1 MEEKVG
7 VFMDIQEILS
17 RSLAKPLETIREHTD
32 KVKSRAEDLRKMEYI
47 SEAQYKLLEIACEYH
62 DYGKLNPEF
71 QNRIKN
77 KTKFNNEKEIGHNIL
92 STYFIDKNRIEDRDQ
107 YLKVLY
113 AVLNHHFYTDNL
125 QVLENEKKLCLD
137 LLKDFDVQKISL
149 KDIKQ
154 LKNNVDESFD
164 VLTGL
169 LNKCDYSGSGNY
181 LIEYKNNFLLNS
193 LEDLSYSWNE
203 LQEYCIE
210 NRDENLI
217 VVANTGMGKTE
228 AGLLWIGNNKGFFI
242 LPLKTAINSIYKRV
256 SQDLIKSEIEK
267 RVVLLHSEA
276 VDYLFSNT
284 NDSYESIKN
293 YIGEGKAL
301 SIPLTISTLDQI
313 FNFVFLYP
321 GHEVKLATL
330 SYSKVVLDEIQAYSP
345 DLLAYIVIGLRKIKD
360 VGGKFAILTATLP
373 PFIKDCIEKE
383 IGPIKYEKFIK
394 GEDRHNLKIE
404 NSEIDADFIY
414 SHYAENGGK
423 TLVVCNTVKKAQEIY
438 KKLKEIGIRNEEV
451 ELLHSKYLKKD
462 RLEKEKKILE
472 FGKTEVIGNKIWIST
487 SLVEASLDIDFD
499 FLFTELNDLSGLF
512 QRLGRVNRKG
522 KKSVERINAFVFT
535 EINKNL
541 FINGEKGFIDKDIF
555 TLSKVALSEV
565 DGILSEEEKYSLIE
579 KYLTSDNLKKSSFM
593 DKFNGDKNYM
603 NQIWR
608 GRFEKEEVAKRF
620 RNIISYK
627 CIPYKV
633 YEEYQDI
640 IDKLV
645 DKYENSEG
653 VEREE
658 ARIELN
664 MYTLGL
670 GIYEK
675 GKNAILKQLGR
686 EMVYFVD
693 GEYSYELG
701 FERAQKEKEEE
712 ISFDNFV

>member
-1 MEEKVG
+1 MN
-7 VFMDIQEILS
+7 IQEILS

-32 KVKSRAEDLRKMEYI
+32 KVKSRAEELREMKYI
-47 SEAQYKLLEIACEYH
+47 SENQYRLLELACEYH

-77 KTKFNNEKEIGHNIL
+77 KTKFNNEKEVGHNIL
-92 STYFIDKNRIEDRDQ
+92 STYFIDKNKIEDREE

-137 LLKDFDVQKISL
+137 LLKDFEVQKITL

-154 LKNNVDESFD
+154 LKSNIDESFD

-181 LIEYKNNFLLNS
+181 PIEYLNNFLLKS
-193 LEDLSYSWNE
+193 LEELSYSWNE

-217 VVANTGMGKTE
+217 VIANTGMGKTE

-345 DLLAYIVIGLRKIKD
+345 DLLAYIVIGLKKIKD

-383 IGPIKYEKFIK
+383 IGSIKYEKFIK
-394 GEDRHNLKIE
+394 GDDRHNLKIE

-438 KKLKEIGIRNEEV
+438 KKLKEIGIRKEEI

-522 KKSVERINAFVFT
+522 KKSVERTNAFVFT

-555 TLSKVALSEV
+555 TLSKLALSEV
-565 DGILSEEEKYSLIE
+565 DGILSEEEKYNLIE

-640 IDKLV
+640 IDELV
-645 DKYENSEG
+645 DKYETSEG

-675 GKNAILKQLGR
+675 GKNATLKQLGR
-686 EMVYFVD
+686 EIVYFVD

-701 FERAQKEKEEE
+701 FERAQKEKEEG

>member
-1 MEEKVG
+1 MN
-7 VFMDIQEILS
+7 IQEILS

-32 KVKSRAEDLRKMEYI
+32 KVKSRAEELREMKYI
-47 SEAQYKLLEIACEYH
+47 SENQYRLLELACEYH

-77 KTKFNNEKEIGHNIL
+77 KTKFNNEKEVGHNIL
-92 STYFIDKNRIEDRDQ
+92 STYFIDKNKIEDREE

-137 LLKDFDVQKISL
+137 LLKDFEVQKISL

-154 LKNNVDESFD
+154 LKSNIDESFD

-181 LIEYKNNFLLNS
+181 PIEYLNNFLLKS
-193 LEDLSYSWNE
+193 LEELSYSWNE

-217 VVANTGMGKTE
+217 VIANTGMGKTE

-345 DLLAYIVIGLRKIKD
+345 DLLAYIVIGLKKIKD

-383 IGPIKYEKFIK
+383 IGSIKYEKFIK
-394 GEDRHNLKIE
+394 GDDRHNLKIE

-438 KKLKEIGIRNEEV
+438 KKLKEIGIRKEEI

-522 KKSVERINAFVFT
+522 KKSVERTNAFVFT

-555 TLSKVALSEV
+555 TLSKLALSEV
-565 DGILSEEEKYSLIE
+565 DGILSEEEKYNLIE

-640 IDKLV
+640 IDELV
-645 DKYENSEG
+645 DKYETSEG
-653 VEREE
+653 FEREE

-675 GKNAILKQLGR
+675 GKNATLKQLGR
-686 EMVYFVD
+686 EIVYFVD

-701 FERAQKEKEEE
+701 FERAQKEKEEG

>member
-1 MEEKVG
+1 
-7 VFMDIQEILS
+7 MDIQEILS
-17 RSLAKPLETIREHTD
+17 RSLAKPLETIREHTN
-32 KVKSRAEDLRKMEYI
+32 KVKSRAEELREMKYI
-47 SEAQYKLLEIACEYH
+47 SENQYRLLELACEYH

-77 KTKFNNEKEIGHNIL
+77 KTKFNNEKEVGHNIL
-92 STYFIDKNRIEDRDQ
+92 STYFIDKNRIEDREE

-137 LLKDFDVQKISL
+137 LLKDFEVQKISL

-154 LKNNVDESFD
+154 LKSNIDESFD

-181 LIEYKNNFLLNS
+181 PIEYLNNFLLKS
-193 LEDLSYSWNE
+193 LEELSYSWNE

-228 AGLLWIGNNKGFFI
+228 AGLLWIGDNKGFFI

-414 SHYAENGGK
+414 SHYSENGGK

-438 KKLKEIGIRNEEV
+438 KKLKEIGIRNEEI

-701 FERAQKEKEEE
+701 FERAQKEKEEG

>member
-17 RSLAKPLETIREHTD
+17 RSLAKPLETIREHTN
-32 KVKSRAEDLRKMEYI
+32 KVKSRAEELREMKYI
-47 SEAQYKLLEIACEYH
+47 SENQYRLLELACEYH

-77 KTKFNNEKEIGHNIL
+77 KTKFNNEKEVGHNIL
-92 STYFIDKNRIEDRDQ
+92 STYFIDKNRIEDREE

-137 LLKDFDVQKISL
+137 LLKDFEVQKISL

-154 LKNNVDESFD
+154 LKSNIDESFD

-181 LIEYKNNFLLNS
+181 PIEYLNNFLLKS
-193 LEDLSYSWNE
+193 LEELSYSWNE

-228 AGLLWIGNNKGFFI
+228 AGLLWIGDNKGFFI

-414 SHYAENGGK
+414 SHYSENGGK

-701 FERAQKEKEEE
+701 FERAQKEKEEG

>member
-1 MEEKVG
+1 MN
-7 VFMDIQEILS
+7 IQEILN

-32 KVKSRAEDLRKMEYI
+32 KVKSRAEELREMKYI
-47 SEAQYKLLEIACEYH
+47 SENQYRLLELACEYH

-77 KTKFNNEKEIGHNIL
+77 KTKFNNEKEVGHNIL
-92 STYFIDKNRIEDRDQ
+92 STYFIDKNKIEDREE

-137 LLKDFDVQKISL
+137 LLKDFEVQKITL

-154 LKNNVDESFD
+154 LKSNIDESFD

-181 LIEYKNNFLLNS
+181 PIEYLNNFLLKS
-193 LEDLSYSWNE
+193 LEELSYSWNE

-217 VVANTGMGKTE
+217 VIANTGMGKTE

-330 SYSKVVLDEIQAYSP
+330 SYSKVLLDEIQAYSP

-438 KKLKEIGIRNEEV
+438 KKLKEIGIRKEEI

-522 KKSVERINAFVFT
+522 KKSVERTNAFVFT

-555 TLSKVALSEV
+555 TLSKLALSEV
-565 DGILSEEEKYSLIE
+565 DGILSEEEKYNLIE

-640 IDKLV
+640 IDELV
-645 DKYENSEG
+645 DKYETSEG
-653 VEREE
+653 FEREE

-675 GKNAILKQLGR
+675 GKNATLKQLGR
-686 EMVYFVD
+686 EIVYFVD

-701 FERAQKEKEEE
+701 FERAQKEKEEG

>member
-1 MEEKVG
+1 
-7 VFMDIQEILS
+7 MDIQEILS
-17 RSLAKPLETIREHTD
+17 RSLAKPLETIREHTN
-32 KVKSRAEDLRKMEYI
+32 KVKSRAEELREMKYI
-47 SEAQYKLLEIACEYH
+47 SENQYRLLELACEYH

-77 KTKFNNEKEIGHNIL
+77 KTKFNNEKEVGHNIL
-92 STYFIDKNRIEDRDQ
+92 STYFIDKNRIEDREE

-137 LLKDFDVQKISL
+137 LLKDFEVQKISL

-154 LKNNVDESFD
+154 LKSNIDESFD

-181 LIEYKNNFLLNS
+181 PIEYLNNFLLKS
-193 LEDLSYSWNE
+193 LEELSYSWNE

-414 SHYAENGGK
+414 SHYSENGGK

-675 GKNAILKQLGR
+675 GKNATLKQLGR

-701 FERAQKEKEEE
+701 FERAQKEEG

>member
-1 MEEKVG
+1 
-7 VFMDIQEILS
+7 MDIQEILS
-17 RSLAKPLETIREHTD
+17 RSLAKPLETIREHTN
-32 KVKSRAEDLRKMEYI
+32 KVKSRAEELREMKYI
-47 SEAQYKLLEIACEYH
+47 SENQYRLLELACEYH

-77 KTKFNNEKEIGHNIL
+77 KTKFNNEKEVGHNIL
-92 STYFIDKNRIEDRDQ
+92 STYFIDKNRIEDREE

-137 LLKDFDVQKISL
+137 LLKDFEVQKISL

-154 LKNNVDESFD
+154 LKSNIDESFD

-181 LIEYKNNFLLNS
+181 PIEYLNNFLLKS
-193 LEDLSYSWNE
+193 LEELSYSWNE

-414 SHYAENGGK
+414 SHYSENGGK

-438 KKLKEIGIRNEEV
+438 KKLKEIGIRNEEI

-675 GKNAILKQLGR
+675 GKNATLKQLGR

-701 FERAQKEKEEE
+701 FERAQKEEG

>member
-1 MEEKVG
+1 
-7 VFMDIQEILS
+7 MDIQEILS
-17 RSLAKPLETIREHTD
+17 RSLAKPLETIREHTN
-32 KVKSRAEDLRKMEYI
+32 KVKSRAEELREMKYI
-47 SEAQYKLLEIACEYH
+47 SENQYRLLELACEYH

-77 KTKFNNEKEIGHNIL
+77 KTKFNNEKEVGHNIL
-92 STYFIDKNRIEDRDQ
+92 STYFIDKNRIEDREE

-137 LLKDFDVQKISL
+137 LLKDFEVQKISL

-154 LKNNVDESFD
+154 LKSNIDESFD

-181 LIEYKNNFLLNS
+181 PIEYLNNFLLKS
-193 LEDLSYSWNE
+193 LEELSYSWNE

-228 AGLLWIGNNKGFFI
+228 AGLLWIGDNKGFFI

-414 SHYAENGGK
+414 SHYSENGGK

-633 YEEYQDI
+633 YEEYQDM
-640 IDKLV
+640 IDELV
-645 DKYENSEG
+645 DKYETSEG
-653 VEREE
+653 FEREE

-675 GKNAILKQLGR
+675 GKNATLKQLGR

-701 FERAQKEKEEE
+701 FERAQKEKEEG

>member
-1 MEEKVG
+1 
-7 VFMDIQEILS
+7 MDIQEILS
-17 RSLAKPLETIREHTD
+17 RSLAKPLETIREHTN
-32 KVKSRAEDLRKMEYI
+32 KVKSRAEELREMKYI
-47 SEAQYKLLEIACEYH
+47 SENQYRLLELACEYH

-77 KTKFNNEKEIGHNIL
+77 KTKFNNEKEVGHNIL
-92 STYFIDKNRIEDRDQ
+92 STYFIDKNRIEDREE

-137 LLKDFDVQKISL
+137 LLKDFEVQKISL

-154 LKNNVDESFD
+154 LKSNIDESFD

-181 LIEYKNNFLLNS
+181 PIEYLNNFLLKS
-193 LEDLSYSWNE
+193 LEELSYSWNK

-414 SHYAENGGK
+414 SHYSENGGK

-633 YEEYQDI
+633 YEKYQDI

-701 FERAQKEKEEE
+701 FERAQKEKEEG

>member
-17 RSLAKPLETIREHTD
+17 RSLAKPLETIREHTN
-32 KVKSRAEDLRKMEYI
+32 KVKSRAEELREMKYI
-47 SEAQYKLLEIACEYH
+47 SENQYRLLELACEYH

-77 KTKFNNEKEIGHNIL
+77 KTKFNNEKEVGHNIL
-92 STYFIDKNRIEDRDQ
+92 STYFIDKNRIEDREE

-137 LLKDFDVQKISL
+137 LLKDFEVQKISL

-154 LKNNVDESFD
+154 LKSNIDESFD

-181 LIEYKNNFLLNS
+181 PIEYLNNFLLKS
-193 LEDLSYSWNE
+193 LEELSYSWNE

-414 SHYAENGGK
+414 SHYSENGGK

-675 GKNAILKQLGR
+675 GKNATLKQLGR

-701 FERAQKEKEEE
+701 FERAQKEEG

>member
-1 MEEKVG
+1 
-7 VFMDIQEILS
+7 MDIQEILS
-17 RSLAKPLETIREHTD
+17 RSLAKPLETIREHTN
-32 KVKSRAEDLRKMEYI
+32 KVKSRAEELREMKYI
-47 SEAQYKLLEIACEYH
+47 SENQYRLLELACEYH

-77 KTKFNNEKEIGHNIL
+77 KTKFNNEKEVGHNIL
-92 STYFIDKNRIEDRDQ
+92 STYFIDKNRIEDREE

-137 LLKDFDVQKISL
+137 LLKDFEVQKISL

-154 LKNNVDESFD
+154 LKSNIDESFD

-181 LIEYKNNFLLNS
+181 PIEYLNNFLLKS
-193 LEDLSYSWNE
+193 LEELSYSWNE

-414 SHYAENGGK
+414 SHYSENGGK

-675 GKNAILKQLGR
+675 GKNATLKQLGR

-701 FERAQKEKEEE
+701 FERAQKEKEEG

>member
-1 MEEKVG
+1 
-7 VFMDIQEILS
+7 MDIQEILS
-17 RSLAKPLETIREHTD
+17 RSLAKPLETIREHTN
-32 KVKSRAEDLRKMEYI
+32 KVKSRAEELREMKYI
-47 SEAQYKLLEIACEYH
+47 SENQYRLLELACEYH

-77 KTKFNNEKEIGHNIL
+77 KTKFNNEKEVGHNIL
-92 STYFIDKNRIEDRDQ
+92 STYFIDKNRIEDREE

-137 LLKDFDVQKISL
+137 LLKDFEVQKISL

-154 LKNNVDESFD
+154 LKSNIDESFD

-181 LIEYKNNFLLNS
+181 PIEYLNNFLLKS
-193 LEDLSYSWNE
+193 LEELSYSWNE

-228 AGLLWIGNNKGFFI
+228 AGLLWIGDNKGFFI

-414 SHYAENGGK
+414 SHYSENGGK

-640 IDKLV
+640 IDKLM

-701 FERAQKEKEEE
+701 FERAQKEKEEG

>member
-17 RSLAKPLETIREHTD
+17 RSLAKPLETIREHTN
-32 KVKSRAEDLRKMEYI
+32 KVKSRAEELREMKYI
-47 SEAQYKLLEIACEYH
+47 SENQYRLLELACEYH

-77 KTKFNNEKEIGHNIL
+77 KTKFNNEKEVGHNIL
-92 STYFIDKNRIEDRDQ
+92 STYFIDKNRIEDREE

-137 LLKDFDVQKISL
+137 LLKDFEVQKISL

-154 LKNNVDESFD
+154 LKSNIDESFD

-181 LIEYKNNFLLNS
+181 PIEYLNNFLLKS
-193 LEDLSYSWNE
+193 LEELSYSWNE

-414 SHYAENGGK
+414 SHYSENGGK

-438 KKLKEIGIRNEEV
+438 KKLKEIGIRNEEI

-701 FERAQKEKEEE
+701 FERAQKEKEEG

>member
-1 MEEKVG
+1 
-7 VFMDIQEILS
+7 MDIQEILS
-17 RSLAKPLETIREHTD
+17 RSLAKPLETIREHTN
-32 KVKSRAEDLRKMEYI
+32 KVKSRAEELREMKYI
-47 SEAQYKLLEIACEYH
+47 SENQYRLLELACEYH

-77 KTKFNNEKEIGHNIL
+77 KTKFNNEKEVGHNIL
-92 STYFIDKNRIEDRDQ
+92 STYFIDKNRIEDREE

-137 LLKDFDVQKISL
+137 LLKDFEVQKISL

-154 LKNNVDESFD
+154 LKSNIDESFD

-181 LIEYKNNFLLNS
+181 PIEYLNNFLLKS
-193 LEDLSYSWNE
+193 LEELSYSWNE

-228 AGLLWIGNNKGFFI
+228 AGLLWIGDNKGFFI

-414 SHYAENGGK
+414 SHYSENGGK

-701 FERAQKEKEEE
+701 FERAQKEKEEG

>member
-17 RSLAKPLETIREHTD
+17 RSLAKPLETIREHTN
-32 KVKSRAEDLRKMEYI
+32 KVKSRAEELREMKYI
-47 SEAQYKLLEIACEYH
+47 SENQYRLLELACEYH

-77 KTKFNNEKEIGHNIL
+77 KTKFNNEKEVGHNIL
-92 STYFIDKNRIEDRDQ
+92 STYFIDKNRIEDREE

-137 LLKDFDVQKISL
+137 LLKDFEVQKISL

-154 LKNNVDESFD
+154 LKSNIDESFD

-181 LIEYKNNFLLNS
+181 PIEYLNNFLLKS
-193 LEDLSYSWNE
+193 LEELSYSWNE

-414 SHYAENGGK
+414 SHYSENGGK

-438 KKLKEIGIRNEEV
+438 KKLKEIGIRNEEI

-675 GKNAILKQLGR
+675 GKNATLKQLGR

-701 FERAQKEKEEE
+701 FERAQKEEG

>member
-1 MEEKVG
+1 MN
-7 VFMDIQEILS
+7 IQEILS

-32 KVKSRAEDLRKMEYI
+32 KVKSRAEELREMKYI
-47 SEAQYKLLEIACEYH
+47 SENQYRLLELACEYH

-77 KTKFNNEKEIGHNIL
+77 KTKFNNEKEVGHNIL
-92 STYFIDKNRIEDRDQ
+92 STYFIDKNKIEDREE

-137 LLKDFDVQKISL
+137 LLKDFEVQKITL

-154 LKNNVDESFD
+154 LKSNIDESFD

-181 LIEYKNNFLLNS
+181 PIEYLNNFLLKS
-193 LEDLSYSWNE
+193 LEELSYSWNE

-217 VVANTGMGKTE
+217 VIANTGMGKTE

-345 DLLAYIVIGLRKIKD
+345 DLLAYIVIGLKKIKD

-383 IGPIKYEKFIK
+383 IGSIKYEKFIK
-394 GEDRHNLKIE
+394 GDDRHNLKIE

-438 KKLKEIGIRNEEV
+438 KKLKEIGIRKEEI

-522 KKSVERINAFVFT
+522 KKSVERTNAFVFT

-555 TLSKVALSEV
+555 TLSKLALSEV
-565 DGILSEEEKYSLIE
+565 DGILSEEEKYNLIE

-640 IDKLV
+640 IDELV
-645 DKYENSEG
+645 DKYETSEG

-675 GKNAILKQLGR
+675 GKNATLKQLGR
-686 EMVYFVD
+686 EIVYFVD

-701 FERAQKEKEEE
+701 FERAQKEKEEGT
-712 ISFDNFV
+712 SFDNFV

>member
-1 MEEKVG
+1 
-7 VFMDIQEILS
+7 
-17 RSLAKPLETIREHTD
+17 
-32 KVKSRAEDLRKMEYI
+32 
-47 SEAQYKLLEIACEYH
+47 
-62 DYGKLNPEF
+62 
-71 QNRIKN
+71 
-77 KTKFNNEKEIGHNIL
+77 
-92 STYFIDKNRIEDRDQ
+92 
-107 YLKVLY
+107 
-113 AVLNHHFYTDNL
+113 
-125 QVLENEKKLCLD
+125 
-137 LLKDFDVQKISL
+137 
-149 KDIKQ
+149 
-154 LKNNVDESFD
+154 
-164 VLTGL
+164 
-169 LNKCDYSGSGNY
+169 
-181 LIEYKNNFLLNS
+181 
-193 LEDLSYSWNE
+193 
-203 LQEYCIE
+203 
-210 NRDENLI
+210 
-217 VVANTGMGKTE
+217 
-228 AGLLWIGNNKGFFI
+228 
-242 LPLKTAINSIYKRV
+242 PLKTAINSIYKRV

-414 SHYAENGGK
+414 SHYSENGGK

-675 GKNAILKQLGR
+675 GKNATLKQLGR

-701 FERAQKEKEEE
+701 FERAQKEEG

>member
-17 RSLAKPLETIREHTD
+17 RSLAKPLETIREHTN
-32 KVKSRAEDLRKMEYI
+32 KVKSRAEELREMKYI
-47 SEAQYKLLEIACEYH
+47 SENQYRLLELACEYH

-77 KTKFNNEKEIGHNIL
+77 KTKFNNEKEVGHNIL
-92 STYFIDKNRIEDRDQ
+92 STYFIDKNRIEDREE

-137 LLKDFDVQKISL
+137 LLKDFEVQKISL

-154 LKNNVDESFD
+154 LKSNIDESFD

-181 LIEYKNNFLLNS
+181 PIEYLNNFLLKS
-193 LEDLSYSWNE
+193 LEELSYSWNK

-414 SHYAENGGK
+414 SHYSENGGK

-633 YEEYQDI
+633 YEKYQDI

-701 FERAQKEKEEE
+701 FERAQKEKEEG

>member
-32 KVKSRAEDLRKMEYI
+32 KVKSRAEELRKMEYI

-137 LLKDFDVQKISL
+137 LLKDFEIQKISL

-193 LEDLSYSWNE
+193 LEDLSYSWNK

-228 AGLLWIGNNKGFFI
+228 AGLLWIGDNKGFFI

-284 NDSYESIKN
+284 NGSYESIKN

-579 KYLTSDNLKKSSFM
+579 KYLTSNNLKKSSFM
-593 DKFNGDKNYM
+593 NKFNSDKDYM

-627 CIPYKV
+627 CIPHKV
-633 YEEYQDI
+633 YEEYQEFIDEL
-640 IDKLV
+640 IDKV
-645 DKYENSEG
+645 ENSDG
-653 VEREE
+653 FEREE
-658 ARIELN
+658 ARIEFN
-664 MYTLGL
+664 TYTLGL
-670 GIYEK
+670 GIYDK
-675 GKNAILKQLGR
+675 GKNAILKQVGR
-686 EMVYFVD
+686 ELIYFVD

-701 FERAQKEKEEE
+701 FERTQKEED
-712 ISFDNFV
+712 ILFDNFV